1 MYHANQMRNACRNLI
16 GRPHRNRII
25 EDMEVKMEE

>member
-1 MYHANQMRNACRNLI
+1 MYHAHQMRNACRNLI
-16 GRPHRNRII
+16 GRPHGNRTI